1 MVFTNAEKAQ
11 MVAVLKLYRSWMYHT
26 VKDQGDEMEVASKS
40 HYVQSLSVITS
51 AQRKLEES
59 LANDSHDDVLE
70 ELLSGIEDDEPTDG
84 EPIDGDEKSPKK
96 KIADVN
102 VLVTDDDEV
111 TVELISTV
119 LDDFGF
125 THVESAR
132 DGQEALDK
140 ILGNDDGYDLIICD
154 WRMPNL
160 NGLEVHAKAVDA
172 EKLTDTTFVLLT
184 AIDDEVLA
192 ERAEKQGISVYL
204 TKPFEADEFEQ
215 KIKAVFDF
223 E

>member
-11 MVAVLKLYRSWMYHT
+11 MIAVLKLYRSWMYHT

-59 LANDSHDDVLE
+59 LANDAHDDVLE
-70 ELLSGIEDDEPTDG
+70 ELLSGIDDESLDG
-84 EPIDGDEKSPKK
+84 ESVGRGEETLK
-96 KIADVN
+96 KIADVK

-119 LDDFGF
+119 LEDFGF
-125 THVESAR
+125 TNVDTAR

-140 ILGNDDGYDLIICD
+140 ILENDEGYDLIICD

-160 NGLEVHAKAVDA
+160 NGLEVHAKAVEAD
-172 EKLTDTTFVLLT
+172 KLASTTFVLLT

-192 ERAEKQGISVYL
+192 ERAEKQGISFYL

-215 KIKAVFDF
+215 KMKAVFDF
-223 E
+223 D

>member
-1 MVFTNAEKAQ
+1 MVFTNAEKVQ

-26 VKDQGDEMEVASKS
+26 VKDQGDEMEAASKS

-59 LANDSHDDVLE
+59 LQNDSQDDVLE
-70 ELLSGIEDDEPTDG
+70 ELLGGIDDDRVE
-84 EPIDGDEKSPKK
+84 EGDRQDDKKTKK
-96 KIADVN
+96 KIGDVN

-111 TVELISTV
+111 TVELISAV
-119 LDDFGF
+119 LDDIGF
-125 THVESAR
+125 ANVENAR

-140 ILGNDDGYDLIICD
+140 ILANDNGYDLIICD

-160 NGLEVHAKAVDA
+160 NGLEVHAKAIDA
-172 EKLTDTTFVLLT
+172 NKLTDTTFVLLT

-192 ERAEKQGISVYL
+192 ERAEKQGISFYL

-223 E
+223 G

>member
-1 MVFTNAEKAQ
+1 MVFTKAEKAQ

-26 VKDQGDEMEVASKS
+26 VKDQGDDMEVASKS

-59 LANDSHDDVLE
+59 LVNDSHDDVLE
-70 ELLSGIEDDEPTDG
+70 ELLSGIEDDSANG
-84 EPIDGDEKSPKK
+84 EPVERGNESLKK

-125 THVESAR
+125 VNVENAS

-140 ILGNDDGYDLIICD
+140 ILGSDDGYDLIICD

-172 EKLTDTTFVLLT
+172 EKLGDTTFVLLT

-192 ERAEKQGISVYL
+192 ERAEKQGISFYL

>member
-70 ELLSGIEDDEPTDG
+70 ELLGGIDDESEDG
-84 EPIDGDEKSPKK
+84 EAAGGDQEKLKK

-119 LDDFGF
+119 LEDFGF
-125 THVESAR
+125 SNIENAS

-140 ILGNDDGYDLIICD
+140 ILGNDAGFDLIICD

-160 NGLEVHAKAVDA
+160 TGLEVHAKAIEA
-172 EKLTDTTFVLLT
+172 NKLTDATFVLLT

-192 ERAEKQGISVYL
+192 ERAEKQGISFYL

-215 KIKAVFDF
+215 KIKSVFDF
-223 E
+223 G